1 MIIDCHTH
9 LLPRQAQQD
18 RTAFLQSDI
27 AFKSLYS
34 SPKARIVTTDDIIRY
49 LDESGIDRA
58 IVFGFPWENYDTVKQ
73 NNDEIW
79 DFYQRYPE
87 RIIPFATFS
96 LTERDMAYKESL
108 RTLSSGFAGLGEL
121 SMYQVGWNLADFEA
135 LKPCLALA
143 MSRQVPVIIH
153 VNEPVGHQYPGKIS
167 VDVRALFK
175 TIKSHPNLDII
186 LAHFGGGFFIYSLMP
201 EIGPTMK
208 RVYVDTAAA
217 PFLYDCRILT
227 ASIHALGEDNVLLG
241 TDFPL
246 LGISRYRKMLDEAE
260 IHGRLRDKILGAN
273 ILGILERRLKQ

>member
-18 RTAFLQSDI
+18 RTVFLQSDI
-27 AFKSLYS
+27 AFMSLYS
-34 SPKARIVTTDDIIRY
+34 SPKARIVTTEDIIRY

-58 IVFGFPWENYDTVKQ
+58 IVFGFPWENFDTVKQ

-79 DFYQRYPE
+79 DFHQRYPE

-96 LTERDMAYKESL
+96 LTERDMAYKESH

-143 MSRQVPVIIH
+143 MNWQVPVIIH

-175 TIKSHPNLDII
+175 TMKSHPNLDII

-217 PFLYDCRILT
+217 PFLYDSRILT

-260 IHGRLRDKILGAN
+260 IQGCLRDKIMGAN